1 MVLSR
6 SGRRASDR
14 EAVGV
19 WRRSSGMSA
28 YVLERRDEP
37 DWAMVYGLEGAI
49 NGGGIDGM
57 GVVGSNGAP
66 DGPGEERSELEPRCA
81 AGGEL
86 VEVLCAVDPE
96 GFAGGNEL
104 EPAVAAS
111 FADSLGERAIR

>member
-1 MVLSR
+1 VSR

-14 EAVGV
+14 EAEGE

-37 DWAMVYGLEGAI
+37 DWAMVYGLEGAME
-49 NGGGIDGM
+49 GGDIDGT
-57 GVVGSNGAP
+57 GVVGWDGAP
-66 DGPGEERSELEPRCA
+66 DGPGEERSELEPKYV

-86 VEVLCAVDPE
+86 VEVLGRVDPE
-96 GFAGGNEL
+96 ALEGGNEL